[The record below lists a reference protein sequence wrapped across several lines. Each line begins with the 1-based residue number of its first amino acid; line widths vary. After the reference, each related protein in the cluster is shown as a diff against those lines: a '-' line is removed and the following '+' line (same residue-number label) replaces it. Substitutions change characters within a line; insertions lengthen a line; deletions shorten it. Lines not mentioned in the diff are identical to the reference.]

1 MTLTQFILG
10 APLVLGLI
18 LFAVFIAYPRFKSKD
33 HK

>member
-1 MTLTQFILG
+1 MNISIFLLG

-18 LFAVFIAYPRFKSKD
+18 LFVVFIVYPRYKAKK